1 MALTTKQEG
10 RLLCMQTA
18 LKMCELYAM
27 KWMTMINS
35 GANQRRIVRT
45 GADNHLF
52 TSDELIDDAL
62 EVVDRHIHRMEQIS
76 HNIALLMEGRE
87 EEIESPTY

>member
-18 LKMCELYAM
+18 LKMCELYAS
-27 KWMTMINS
+27 KWMTMINV
-35 GANQRRIVRT
+35 GAAQRRRVWK
-45 GADNHLF
+45 ADHLF

-62 EVVDRHIHRMEQIS
+62 EVIDRHIERMDQIS

-87 EEIESPTY
+87 DEIESPTY

>member
-1 MALTTKQEG
+1 MALTQEQEA
-10 RLLCMQTA
+10 RLVRMQTA
-18 LKMCELYAM
+18 LRMCDLYAM

-35 GANQRRIVRT
+35 GANQRRIVCKCDHR
-45 GADNHLF
+45 L
-52 TSDELIDDAL
+52 TSDELIDEAL

-87 EEIESPTY
+87 DEIESPTY

>member
-1 MALTTKQEG
+1 MALTQKQEA
-10 RLLCMQTA
+10 RLVRMHTA

-35 GANQRRIVRT
+35 GANQRRIVRR
-45 GADNHLF
+45 GDDHLL

-62 EVVDRHIHRMEQIS
+62 SVVNRHIQRMEEIS
-76 HNIALLMEGRE
+76 NNIAKLMEGRE
-87 EEIESPTY
+87 DEIEPPTY